1 MITPEQFVKDY
12 ESYVIEWVLIRNSKN
27 QTQVNAE
34 DLWEKLLAKITI
46 NNILEMYY
54 DDHVSTASFKTW
66 LNKVL
71 NNLYIDMAI
80 AIANKEWVP
89 ISVGDSEENFGYAI
103 DQDKFAGS
111 KQKTEV
117 DIDVDLLFIIIDQ
130 IPKIRDRIL
139 VKLKSFVDGKTEITD
154 AEYNYLE
161 EKCKMGYQEINMFI
175 SDNLYGHKAGLKDK
189 DIALL
194 LNMKP
199 GSVNTT
205 YKRIVIKYVIEPYNI
220 SRAKND

>member
-12 ESYVIEWVLIRNSKN
+12 ESYVKEWVHIRNSKN

-130 IPKIRDRIL
+130 IPKIRE
-139 VKLKSFVDGKTEITD
+139 KLRKDGK
-154 AEYNYLE
+154 L
-161 EKCKMGYQEINMFI
+161 
-175 SDNLYGHKAGLKDK
+175 
-189 DIALL
+189 
-194 LNMKP
+194 
-199 GSVNTT
+199 
-205 YKRIVIKYVIEPYNI
+205 
-220 SRAKND
+220 

>member
-12 ESYVIEWVLIRNSKN
+12 QSYVKEWVHIRNSKN

-46 NNILEMYY
+46 NNILDMYY

-103 DQDKFAGS
+103 DQDKLAGS
-111 KQKTEV
+111 KQKTEIDFEGLEIDG
-117 DIDVDLLFIIIDQ
+117 DIIKPDGAIIRERGEAKFNPLIGL
-130 IPKIRDRIL
+130 R
-139 VKLKSFVDGKTEITD
+139 TD
-154 AEYNYLE
+154 FSYE
-161 EKCKMGYQEINMFI
+161 M
-175 SDNLYGHKAGLKDK
+175 KA
-189 DIALL
+189 
-194 LNMKP
+194 
-199 GSVNTT
+199 SVNE
-205 YKRIVIKYVIEPYNI
+205 IK
-220 SRAKND
+220 